1 MLGLIKKD
9 LLMIKGNLRQAILFL
24 GVFIILAL
32 QENNIIVIVPVFV
45 SMMIFMTT
53 FSYDEYNKWEAYAIS
68 LPVSRKNIVK
78 AKYVASI
85 ILWVIALLVTVVITG
100 IMGIF
105 EQNLNYSEMF
115 GMILGC
121 VFSIVLLEA
130 VMFPLI
136 FKFGV
141 EKGRIGV
148 FIGVFVIAALLGFIF
163 TGIDLENANG
173 FIEFFNNYYYILIPL
188 VAVILMV
195 ISYFISKRIYLKK
208 EF

>member
-1 MLGLIKKD
+1 MLGLVKKD
-9 LLMIKGNLRQAILFL
+9 LLMIKGNIRQVILFL
-24 GVFIILAL
+24 VVFLVLAF

-45 SMMIFMTT
+45 SMMVFITT
-53 FSYDEYNKWEAYAIS
+53 FSYDEYNKWDAYAIS

-100 IMGIF
+100 IMGLF
-105 EQNLNYSEMF
+105 EQNINYFEMF

-130 VMFPLI
+130 IMFPLI

-141 EKGRIGV
+141 EKGRIGLFV
-148 FIGVFVIAALLGFIF
+148 GVFAIAGLLGFIF
-163 TGIDLENANG
+163 TGIDLENATG
-173 FIEFFNNYYYILIPL
+173 FIEIFNKYYYILIPL
-188 VAVILMV
+188 AAVILLV
-195 ISYFISKRIYLKK
+195 ISYFVSKKIYLKK

>member
-1 MLGLIKKD
+1 MLGLVKKD
-9 LLMIKGNLRQAILFL
+9 LLMIKGNIRQVILFL
-24 GVFIILAL
+24 VVFLVLAF

-45 SMMIFMTT
+45 SMMVFITT
-53 FSYDEYNKWEAYAIS
+53 FSYDEYNKWNAYAIS

-85 ILWVIALLVTVVITG
+85 ILWAIALLVTVVITG
-100 IMGIF
+100 IMGLF

-130 VMFPLI
+130 IMFPLI

-141 EKGRIGV
+141 EKGRIGLFV
-148 FIGVFVIAALLGFIF
+148 GVFAIAGLLGFIF
-163 TGIDLENANG
+163 TGIDLENATG
-173 FIEFFNNYYYILIPL
+173 FIEIFNKYYYILIPL
-188 VAVILMV
+188 AAVILLV
-195 ISYFISKRIYLKK
+195 ISYFVSKKIYLKK

>member
-1 MLGLIKKD
+1 MLGLVKKD
-9 LLMIKGNLRQAILFL
+9 LLMIKGNIRQVILFL
-24 GVFIILAL
+24 VVFLVLAF

-45 SMMIFMTT
+45 SMMVFITT
-53 FSYDEYNKWEAYAIS
+53 FSYDEYNKWDAYAIA

-100 IMGIF
+100 IMGFF
-105 EQNLNYSEMF
+105 EQNINYFEMF

-130 VMFPLI
+130 IMFPLI

-141 EKGRIGV
+141 EKGRIGLFV
-148 FIGVFVIAALLGFIF
+148 GVFAIAGLLGFIF

-173 FIEFFNNYYYILIPL
+173 FIEIFNEYYYILIPL
-188 VAVILMV
+188 VAVILLV
-195 ISYFISKRIYLKK
+195 ISYFVSKRIYLKK

>member
-1 MLGLIKKD
+1 MLGLVKID
-9 LLMIKGNLRQAILFL
+9 LLMIKGNIRQVILFL
-24 GVFIILAL
+24 VVFLILAF

-45 SMMIFMTT
+45 SMMVFITT
-53 FSYDEYNKWEAYAIS
+53 FSYDEYNKWDAYAIS

-85 ILWVIALLVTVVITG
+85 ILWAIALLVTVVITV
-100 IMGIF
+100 IMGIIG
-105 EQNLNYSEMF
+105 QNINYFEMF

-130 VMFPLI
+130 IMFPLI

-141 EKGRIGV
+141 EKGRIGLFV
-148 FIGVFVIAALLGFIF
+148 GVFAIAGLLGFIF
-163 TGIDLENANG
+163 TGIDLENATG
-173 FIEFFNNYYYILIPL
+173 FIEIFNKYYYILIPL
-188 VAVILMV
+188 VAVILLV
-195 ISYFISKRIYLKK
+195 ISYFVSKKIYLKK

>member
-1 MLGLIKKD
+1 MLGLVKKD
-9 LLMIKGNLRQAILFL
+9 LLMIKGNIRQVILFL
-24 GVFIILAL
+24 VVFLVLAF

-45 SMMIFMTT
+45 SMMVFITT
-53 FSYDEYNKWEAYAIS
+53 FSYDEYNKWDAYAIS

-85 ILWVIALLVTVVITG
+85 ILWAIALLVTVVITG
-100 IMGIF
+100 IMGLF
-105 EQNLNYSEMF
+105 EQNINYFEMF

-130 VMFPLI
+130 IMFPLI

-141 EKGRIGV
+141 EKGRIGLFV
-148 FIGVFVIAALLGFIF
+148 GVFAIAGLLGFIF
-163 TGIDLENANG
+163 TGIDLENATG
-173 FIEFFNNYYYILIPL
+173 FIEIFNKYYYILIPL
-188 VAVILMV
+188 AAVILLV
-195 ISYFISKRIYLKK
+195 ISYFVSKKIYLKK

>member
-1 MLGLIKKD
+1 MLGLVKKD
-9 LLMIKGNLRQAILFL
+9 LLMIKGNIRQVILFL
-24 GVFIILAL
+24 VVFLILAF

-45 SMMIFMTT
+45 SMMVFITT
-53 FSYDEYNKWEAYAIS
+53 FSYDEYNKWDAYAIS

-85 ILWVIALLVTVVITG
+85 ILWAIALLVTVVITG
-100 IMGIF
+100 IMGLF
-105 EQNLNYSEMF
+105 EQNLNYFEMF

-130 VMFPLI
+130 IMFPLI

-141 EKGRIGV
+141 EKGRIGLFV
-148 FIGVFVIAALLGFIF
+148 GVFAIAGLLGFIF
-163 TGIDLENANG
+163 TGIDLENATG
-173 FIEFFNNYYYILIPL
+173 FIEIFNKYYYILIPL
-188 VAVILMV
+188 AAVILLV
-195 ISYFISKRIYLKK
+195 ISYFVSKKIYLKK

>member
-1 MLGLIKKD
+1 MLGLVKKD
-9 LLMIKGNLRQAILFL
+9 LLMIKGNMRQVILFL
-24 GVFIILAL
+24 VVFLILAF

-45 SMMIFMTT
+45 SMIVFITT
-53 FSYDEYNKWEAYAIS
+53 FSYDEYNKWDAYAIS

-100 IMGIF
+100 IMGLF
-105 EQNLNYSEMF
+105 EQNINYFEMF

-130 VMFPLI
+130 IMFPLI

-141 EKGRIGV
+141 EKGRIGLFV
-148 FIGVFVIAALLGFIF
+148 GVFAIAGLLGFIF
-163 TGIDLENANG
+163 TGIDLENATG
-173 FIEFFNNYYYILIPL
+173 FIEIFNKYYYILIPL
-188 VAVILMV
+188 VAVILLV
-195 ISYFISKRIYLKK
+195 ISYFVSKKIYLKK

>member
-1 MLGLIKKD
+1 MLGLVKKD
-9 LLMIKGNLRQAILFL
+9 LLMIKGNIRQVILFL
-24 GVFIILAL
+24 VVFLILAF

-45 SMMIFMTT
+45 SMMVFITT
-53 FSYDEYNKWEAYAIS
+53 FSYDEYNKWDAYAIS

-85 ILWVIALLVTVVITG
+85 ILWAIALLVTVVITG
-100 IMGIF
+100 IMGLF
-105 EQNLNYSEMF
+105 EQNINYFEMF

-130 VMFPLI
+130 IMFPMI

-141 EKGRIGV
+141 EKGRIGLFV
-148 FIGVFVIAALLGFIF
+148 GVFAIAGLLGFIF
-163 TGIDLENANG
+163 TGIDLENATG
-173 FIEFFNNYYYILIPL
+173 FIEIFNKYYYILIPL
-188 VAVILMV
+188 VAVILLV
-195 ISYFISKRIYLKK
+195 ISYFVSKKIYLKK

>member
-9 LLMIKGNLRQAILFL
+9 LLMIKGNLRQTILFL
-24 GVFIILAL
+24 VVFIILAL

-53 FSYDEYNKWEAYAIS
+53 FSYDEYNKWEAYTIS

-78 AKYVASI
+78 AKYFASI
-85 ILWVIALLVTVVITG
+85 ILWAIALLVTAVITVV
-100 IMGIF
+100 MGIF
-105 EQNLNYSEMF
+105 EQNINYSEMI

-130 VMFPLI
+130 LMFPLI

-195 ISYFISKRIYLKK
+195 ISYFVSKKIYLKK

>member
-1 MLGLIKKD
+1 MLGLVKKD
-9 LLMIKGNLRQAILFL
+9 LLMIKGNIRQVILFL
-24 GVFIILAL
+24 VVFLVLAF

-45 SMMIFMTT
+45 SMMVFITT
-53 FSYDEYNKWEAYAIS
+53 FSYDEYNKWDAYAIS

-85 ILWVIALLVTVVITG
+85 ILWAIALLVTVVITG
-100 IMGIF
+100 IMGLF
-105 EQNLNYSEMF
+105 EQNINYFEMF

-130 VMFPLI
+130 IMFPLI

-141 EKGRIGV
+141 EKGRIGLFV
-148 FIGVFVIAALLGFIF
+148 GVFAIAGLLGFIF
-163 TGIDLENANG
+163 TGIDLENATG
-173 FIEFFNNYYYILIPL
+173 FIEIFNKYYYILIPL
-188 VAVILMV
+188 VAVILLV
-195 ISYFISKRIYLKK
+195 ISYFVSKKIYLKK

>member
-1 MLGLIKKD
+1 MLGLVKKD
-9 LLMIKGNLRQAILFL
+9 LLMIKGNIRQVILFL
-24 GVFIILAL
+24 VVFLILAF

-45 SMMIFMTT
+45 SMMVFITT
-53 FSYDEYNKWEAYAIS
+53 FSYDEYNKWDAYAIS

-85 ILWVIALLVTVVITG
+85 ILWAIALLVTVVITG
-100 IMGIF
+100 IMGLF
-105 EQNLNYSEMF
+105 EQNINYFEMF

-130 VMFPLI
+130 IMFPLI

-141 EKGRIGV
+141 EKGRIGLFV
-148 FIGVFVIAALLGFIF
+148 GVFAIAGLLGFIF
-163 TGIDLENANG
+163 TGIDLENATG
-173 FIEFFNNYYYILIPL
+173 FIEIFNKYYYILIPL
-188 VAVILMV
+188 VAVILLV
-195 ISYFISKRIYLKK
+195 ISYFVSKRIYLKK

>member
-1 MLGLIKKD
+1 MLGLVKKD
-9 LLMIKGNLRQAILFL
+9 LLMIKGNMRQVILFL
-24 GVFIILAL
+24 VVFLILAF

-45 SMMIFMTT
+45 SMMVFITT
-53 FSYDEYNKWEAYAIS
+53 FSYDEYNKWNAYAIS

-85 ILWVIALLVTVVITG
+85 ILWAIALLVTVVITG
-100 IMGIF
+100 IMGLF
-105 EQNLNYSEMF
+105 EQNINYFEMF

-130 VMFPLI
+130 IMFPLI

-141 EKGRIGV
+141 EKGRIGLFV
-148 FIGVFVIAALLGFIF
+148 GVFAIAGLLGFIF
-163 TGIDLENANG
+163 TGIDLENATG
-173 FIEFFNNYYYILIPL
+173 FIEIFNKYYYILIPL
-188 VAVILMV
+188 VAVILLV
-195 ISYFISKRIYLKK
+195 ISYFVSKKIYLKK

>member
-1 MLGLIKKD
+1 
-9 LLMIKGNLRQAILFL
+9 MIKGNIRQVILFL
-24 GVFIILAL
+24 VVFLILAF

-45 SMMIFMTT
+45 SMMVFITT
-53 FSYDEYNKWEAYAIS
+53 FSYDEYNKWDAYAIS

-100 IMGIF
+100 IMGLF
-105 EQNLNYSEMF
+105 EQNINYFEMF

-130 VMFPLI
+130 IMFPLI

-141 EKGRIGV
+141 EKGRIGLFV
-148 FIGVFVIAALLGFIF
+148 GVFAIAALLGFIF

-173 FIEFFNNYYYILIPL
+173 FIEIFNEYYYILLPL
-188 VAVILMV
+188 VAVILLV
-195 ISYFISKRIYLKK
+195 ISYYVSKRIYLKK

>member
-9 LLMIKGNLRQAILFL
+9 LLMIKGNLRQVILFL
-24 GVFIILAL
+24 VVFLILAF

-78 AKYVASI
+78 AKYFASI
-85 ILWVIALLVTVVITG
+85 ILWAIALLVTAVITVV
-100 IMGIF
+100 MGIF
-105 EQNLNYSEMF
+105 EQNINYSEMI

-130 VMFPLI
+130 LMFPLI

-195 ISYFISKRIYLKK
+195 ISYFVSKKIYLKK

>member
-24 GVFIILAL
+24 VVFIILAL

-78 AKYVASI
+78 AKYFASI
-85 ILWVIALLVTVVITG
+85 ILWAIALLVTAVITVV
-100 IMGIF
+100 MGIF
-105 EQNLNYSEMF
+105 EQNINYSEMI

-130 VMFPLI
+130 LMFPLI

-195 ISYFISKRIYLKK
+195 ISYFVSKKIYLKK

>member
-9 LLMIKGNLRQAILFL
+9 LLMIKGNMRQVLLFL
-24 GVFIILAL
+24 IVFLILAL

-45 SMMIFMTT
+45 SMMVFITT
-53 FSYDEYNKWEAYAIS
+53 FSYDEYNKWDAYAIT
-68 LPVSRKNIVK
+68 LPISRKDIVK
-78 AKYVASI
+78 SKYITSV
-85 ILWVIALLVTVVITG
+85 ILWLIALLVTVVIVG

-105 EQNLNYSEMF
+105 EQNIDYFEMF

-121 VFSIVLLEA
+121 ALSIVLLEA

-141 EKGRIGV
+141 ERTRILMMAVIFIPV
-148 FIGVFVIAALLGFIF
+148 FAIVAGIQYLPETVIAFMVQ
-163 TGIDLENANG
+163 NVN
-173 FIEFFNNYYYILIPL
+173 
-188 VAVILMV
+188 LMV
-195 ISYFISKRIYLKK
+195 ALAVALSILLYIGSYFMSLGIFSKK

>member
-1 MLGLIKKD
+1 MLGLVKKD
-9 LLMIKGNLRQAILFL
+9 LLMIKGNIRQVILFL
-24 GVFIILAL
+24 VVFLILTF

-45 SMMIFMTT
+45 SMMVFITT
-53 FSYDEYNKWEAYAIS
+53 FSYDEYNKWDAYAIS

-85 ILWVIALLVTVVITG
+85 ILWAIALLVTVVITG
-100 IMGIF
+100 IMGLF
-105 EQNLNYSEMF
+105 EQNINYFEMF

-130 VMFPLI
+130 IMFPLI

-141 EKGRIGV
+141 EKGRIGLFV
-148 FIGVFVIAALLGFIF
+148 GVFAIAGLLGFIF
-163 TGIDLENANG
+163 TGIDLENATG
-173 FIEFFNNYYYILIPL
+173 FIEIFNKYYYILIPL
-188 VAVILMV
+188 VAVILLV
-195 ISYFISKRIYLKK
+195 ISYFVSKKIYLKK

>member
-1 MLGLIKKD
+1 MLGLVKKD
-9 LLMIKGNLRQAILFL
+9 LLMIKGNIRQVILFL
-24 GVFIILAL
+24 VVFLILAF

-45 SMMIFMTT
+45 SMMVFITT
-53 FSYDEYNKWEAYAIS
+53 FSYDEYNKWDAYAIS

-85 ILWVIALLVTVVITG
+85 ILWAIALLVTVVITG
-100 IMGIF
+100 IMGLF
-105 EQNLNYSEMF
+105 EQNINYFEMF

-130 VMFPLI
+130 ILFPLI

-141 EKGRIGV
+141 EKGRIGLFV
-148 FIGVFVIAALLGFIF
+148 GVFGGGLLLGWLMNNVSLPFSNAFIMF
-163 TGIDLENANG
+163 LTNHLIP
-173 FIEFFNNYYYILIPL
+173 ILIL
-188 VAVILMV
+188 AMIVMLI
-195 ISYFISKRIYLKK
+195 ISYQISKHIYLKK

>member
-1 MLGLIKKD
+1 MLGLVKKD
-9 LLMIKGNLRQAILFL
+9 LLMIKGNIRQVILFL
-24 GVFIILAL
+24 VVFLILAF

-45 SMMIFMTT
+45 SMMVFITT
-53 FSYDEYNKWEAYAIS
+53 FSYDEYNKWDAYAIS

-85 ILWVIALLVTVVITG
+85 ILWAIALLVTVVITG
-100 IMGIF
+100 IMGLF
-105 EQNLNYSEMF
+105 EQNINYFEMF

-130 VMFPLI
+130 IMFPLI

-141 EKGRIGV
+141 EKGRIGLFV
-148 FIGVFVIAALLGFIF
+148 GVFTIAGLLGFIF
-163 TGIDLENANG
+163 TGIDLENATG
-173 FIEFFNNYYYILIPL
+173 FIEIFNKYYYILIPL
-188 VAVILMV
+188 VAVILLV
-195 ISYFISKRIYLKK
+195 ISYFVSKKIYLKK

>member
-1 MLGLIKKD
+1 MLGLVKKD
-9 LLMIKGNLRQAILFL
+9 LLMIKGNIRQVILFL
-24 GVFIILAL
+24 VVFLILAF

-45 SMMIFMTT
+45 SMMVFITT
-53 FSYDEYNKWEAYAIS
+53 FSYDEYNKWDAYAIS

-85 ILWVIALLVTVVITG
+85 ILWAIALLVTVVITG
-100 IMGIF
+100 ITGLF
-105 EQNLNYSEMF
+105 EQNINYFEMF

-130 VMFPLI
+130 IMFPLI

-141 EKGRIGV
+141 EKGRIGLFV
-148 FIGVFVIAALLGFIF
+148 GVFAIAGLLGFIF
-163 TGIDLENANG
+163 TGIDLENATG
-173 FIEFFNNYYYILIPL
+173 FSEIFNKYYYILIPL
-188 VAVILMV
+188 VAVILLV
-195 ISYFISKRIYLKK
+195 ISYFVSKKIYLKK

>member
-1 MLGLIKKD
+1 MLGLVKKD
-9 LLMIKGNLRQAILFL
+9 LLMIKGNIRQVILFL
-24 GVFIILAL
+24 VVFLVLAF

-45 SMMIFMTT
+45 SMIVFITT
-53 FSYDEYNKWEAYAIS
+53 FSYDEYNKWDAYAIS

-85 ILWVIALLVTVVITG
+85 ILWAIALLVTVVITG
-100 IMGIF
+100 IMGLF
-105 EQNLNYSEMF
+105 EQNLNYFEMF

-130 VMFPLI
+130 IMFPLI

-141 EKGRIGV
+141 EKGRIGLFV
-148 FIGVFVIAALLGFIF
+148 GVFAIAGLLGFIF
-163 TGIDLENANG
+163 TGIDLENATG
-173 FIEFFNNYYYILIPL
+173 FIEIFNKYYYILIPL
-188 VAVILMV
+188 VAVILLV
-195 ISYFISKRIYLKK
+195 ISYFVSKKIYLKK

>member
-24 GVFIILAL
+24 IVFIILAL

-78 AKYVASI
+78 AKYFASI
-85 ILWVIALLVTVVITG
+85 ILWAIALLVTAVITVV
-100 IMGIF
+100 MGIF
-105 EQNLNYSEMF
+105 EQNINYSEMI

-130 VMFPLI
+130 LMFPLI

-195 ISYFISKRIYLKK
+195 ISYFVSKKIYLKK

>member
-24 GVFIILAL
+24 IVFIILAL

>member
-1 MLGLIKKD
+1 MLGLVKKD
-9 LLMIKGNLRQAILFL
+9 LLMIKGNMRQVILFL
-24 GVFIILAL
+24 VVFLILAF

-45 SMMIFMTT
+45 SMMVFITT
-53 FSYDEYNKWEAYAIS
+53 FSYDEYNKWDAYAIS

-85 ILWVIALLVTVVITG
+85 ILWAIALLVTVVITG
-100 IMGIF
+100 IMGLF
-105 EQNLNYSEMF
+105 EQNINYFEMF

-130 VMFPLI
+130 IMFPLI

-141 EKGRIGV
+141 EKGRIGLFV
-148 FIGVFVIAALLGFIF
+148 GVFAIAGLLGFIF
-163 TGIDLENANG
+163 TGIDLENATG
-173 FIEFFNNYYYILIPL
+173 FIEIFNKYYYILIPL
-188 VAVILMV
+188 AAVILLV
-195 ISYFISKRIYLKK
+195 ISYFVSKKIYLKK

>member
-1 MLGLIKKD
+1 MKGLIVKD
-9 LLMIKGNLRQAILFL
+9 LLMIKGNGKAILTFL
-24 GVFIILAL
+24 FVFCIISL
-32 QENNIIVIVPVFV
+32 QGNDIIYFVPAFI

-53 FSYDEYNKWEAYAIS
+53 FSYDEYNKWDAYAIT
-68 LPVSRKNIVK
+68 LPIKK
-78 AKYVASI
+78 D
-85 ILWVIALLVTVVITG
+85 
-100 IMGIF
+100 
-105 EQNLNYSEMF
+105 
-115 GMILGC
+115 
-121 VFSIVLLEA
+121 SIVLSKYIGSISLLLFSLIVTFLIALIIGIINQNFDAEYTLTLLGACGGSIVFLEA
-130 VMFPLI
+130 IIFPLLI
-136 FKFGV
+136 KFGV

>member
-1 MLGLIKKD
+1 MV
-9 LLMIKGNLRQAILFL
+9 FL
-24 GVFIILAL
+24 ILAF

-78 AKYVASI
+78 AKYFASI
-85 ILWVIALLVTVVITG
+85 ILWAIALLVTAVITVV
-100 IMGIF
+100 MGIF
-105 EQNLNYSEMF
+105 EQNINYSEMI

-130 VMFPLI
+130 LMFPLI

-195 ISYFISKRIYLKK
+195 ISYFVSKKIYLKK

>member
-1 MLGLIKKD
+1 MLGLVKKD
-9 LLMIKGNLRQAILFL
+9 LLMIKGNIRQVILFL
-24 GVFIILAL
+24 VVFLVLAF

-45 SMMIFMTT
+45 SMMVFITT
-53 FSYDEYNKWEAYAIS
+53 FSYDEYNKWDAYAIS

-85 ILWVIALLVTVVITG
+85 ILWAIALLVTVVITG
-100 IMGIF
+100 IMGLF
-105 EQNLNYSEMF
+105 EQNINYFEMF

-130 VMFPLI
+130 IMFPLI

-141 EKGRIGV
+141 EKGRIGLFV
-148 FIGVFVIAALLGFIF
+148 GVFAIAGLLGFIF
-163 TGIDLENANG
+163 TGIDLENATG
-173 FIEFFNNYYYILIPL
+173 FIEFFNKYYYILLPL
-188 VAVILMV
+188 AIIILLMG
-195 ISYFISKRIYLKK
+195 SYFVSKRIYLKK